1 MTFRGTAR
9 IIDRM
14 KRLALICS
22 ILLTVAV
29 LGCGG
34 GSSSNPVTP
43 IRSPQITSIY
53 PQSGGPG
60 TEVMIR
66 GAYFGAAQANS
77 YISYNGDPCV
87 FSYWNDTYITCTIPS
102 TAHYSGSFVVTAAGV
117 VSAPSMQF
125 SMNAPQITSV
135 SPSGGPAGTLIT
147 ISGTGFG
154 VKTDNSRVSFNG
166 YNAIIESW
174 ANTLITCRVPTGPQ
188 NGTISLNVY
197 LTSDYY
203 VTTNFAYA
211 LPVITSI
218 LSVNSSSTGNNVG
231 AELAINGQGFGSYQ
245 SEYNG
250 TLTFGSTQVYPIS
263 WSPSRVTFRIPSGI
277 SEGTYGVTL
286 SLNGKTVSSSWTV
299 YKPVISL
306 SNSSTSYG
314 QGDLIALTGNYLGS
328 GDQTSHLVQIADPGD
343 PEGTAD
349 YTVTNFS
356 SWSDTGISF
365 INPVSGTLIGTTN
378 KTITVV
384 VGGLRSYSVTVKT
397 K

>member
-1 MTFRGTAR
+1 
-9 IIDRM
+9 M
-14 KRLALICS
+14 KRVAWICS
-22 ILLTVAV
+22 ILLAVAI

-34 GSSSNPVTP
+34 GGSSNPVRPVTA
-43 IRSPQITSIY
+43 PQITSIY

-66 GAYFGAAQANS
+66 GSYFGAAQASS

-87 FSYWNDTYITCTIPS
+87 FSFWSDTYITCTIPS

-125 SMNAPQITSV
+125 TMNAPQITSV
-135 SPSGGPAGTLIT
+135 SPSGGPAGTLLT

-154 VKTDNSRVSFNG
+154 VKTNDSRVSFNG
-166 YNAIIESW
+166 YNAVIESW

-188 NGTISLNVY
+188 NGTVSLNVY
-197 LTSDYY
+197 LSSDYY
-203 VTTNFAYA
+203 VTTNFNYA

-218 LSVNSSSTGNNVG
+218 QSVDSSSMGNNIG
-231 AELAINGQGFGSYQ
+231 AELAINGQGFGYQ
-245 SEYNG
+245 GEY
-250 TLTFGSTQVYPIS
+250 TSVLTFGASQVYPLS
-263 WSPSRVTFRIPSGI
+263 WSANRVTFRVPNGI
-277 SEGTYGVTL
+277 TEGTYGVTL

-299 YKPVISL
+299 YKPAISL
-306 SNSSTSYG
+306 SNPSTSYA
-314 QGDLIALTGNYLGS
+314 QNDLITLTGNYLGS
-328 GDQTSHLVQIADPGD
+328 SGQASHLIQIADPGD

-365 INPVSGTLIGTTN
+365 SNPVSGTLIGTTD
-378 KTITVV
+378 KTITVI
-384 VGGLRSYSVTVKT
+384 VGGLRSNAVTVKT